1 MSASIFFSLYLM
13 NSLGTV
19 VEFESRG
26 WVLDHLLEPPWA
38 ALNTLF
44 SLCSV
49 LDDEGSNLRQQKL
62 DRQVSEAGADGK
74 VESQLGC

>member
-1 MSASIFFSLYLM
+1 M

-19 VEFESRG
+19 IEFESRG

-62 DRQVSEAGADGK
+62 DRQVREAGADGK
-74 VESQLGC
+74 AESQLGC